1 MSDTPLAVTRTSTR
15 LLPDPDRVITKPF
28 LPGEAVFPNGQS
40 RVEMILERIL
50 GLEEAVVVSTLTST
64 ERTFDGR
71 HQSVSDVFESHFD
84 LVAGH
89 IEHPEDLSAE
99 RRRLI
104 GAYFTHEYSIEAAAL
119 FNPSMVL
126 TPVNRAGARP
136 PALHHE
142 RARGRRGP
150 RVVDRVP
157 HRHHR

>member
-119 FNPSMVL
+119 NNPSIVPAPDQSGLGAGDLRFIMSL
-126 TPVNRAGARP
+126 RAIGEGDISSIGFA
-136 PALHHE
+136 PA
-142 RARGRRGP
+142 
-150 RVVDRVP
+150 
-157 HRHHR
+157 